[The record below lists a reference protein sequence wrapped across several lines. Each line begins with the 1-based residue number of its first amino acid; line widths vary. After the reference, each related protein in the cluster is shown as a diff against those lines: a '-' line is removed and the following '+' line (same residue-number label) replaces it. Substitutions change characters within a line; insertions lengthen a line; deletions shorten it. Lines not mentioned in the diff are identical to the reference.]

1 MTKAAYDQIAEG
13 LNEALAAV
21 QRRQEPVGDSWLADF
36 RRLFSEE
43 FPPSECEAQKAVEG
57 VGHQRVLGNRFSGEG
72 A

>member
-1 MTKAAYDQIAEG
+1 MTSANSAARQI
-13 LNEALAAV
+13 
-21 QRRQEPVGDSWLADF
+21 QRREVNPEPVGNDWLADF

-57 VGHQRVLGNRFSGEG
+57 IGHQRVQGNRFSGEG